1 MAELVHRDK
10 EQSDWFPAR
19 WPYYNTAVSSF
30 HTLIP
35 ALALKMHNALPST
48 SDIFRFVEG
57 WQSRNMRIVS
67 VKFWITL
74 KCNLWQNS
82 KAWKGNKR
90 YWWEKYLPLP
100 RAHVL
105 TAVGVLGILHVFRM
119 NTYSL
124 IMDSEKLVA
133 AGVVA
138 VRWPGHKFLVTMTGQ
153 FLQGLQEKQH
163 MKQYSA
169 WFF

>member
-1 MAELVHRDK
+1 M
-10 EQSDWFPAR
+10 
-19 WPYYNTAVSSF
+19 
-30 HTLIP
+30 
-35 ALALKMHNALPST
+35 
-48 SDIFRFVEG
+48 
-57 WQSRNMRIVS
+57 
-67 VKFWITL
+67 
-74 KCNLWQNS
+74 
-82 KAWKGNKR
+82 
-90 YWWEKYLPLP
+90 
-100 RAHVL
+100 
-105 TAVGVLGILHVFRM
+105 LGILHVFRM

-153 FLQGLQEKQH
+153 FLQGLQEKKH